1 MVAAAAV
8 KVDEETKGRGA
19 GYGARPDHACHDK
32 FDPFDGGVGGVDIDA
47 LDSAFFS
54 VTRPRQGIVR

>member
-1 MVAAAAV
+1 M
-8 KVDEETKGRGA
+8 GRV
-19 GYGARPDHACHDK
+19 PDHACHDK